1 MGAIGCYYMKHNNM
15 IYTIRIKKCLLVLV
29 LLCETMVLKSQ
40 TVTNLVATGTGI
52 KWYAAATGGTALL
65 ASNPLVN
72 GTTYFASQTVNGVE
86 SSVRMAVTAT
96 VVTQAAPTAST
107 HTPSQAQ
114 VIWNWNSATGA
125 SGYKWNTTNTYG
137 SATDLGNT
145 LTRTETSLTCNT
157 AYTRYVWA
165 YNASGCV
172 SAATTLSQTTSSCVT
187 IPVVTTS
194 TIGSLTSTTA
204 IGGGNV
210 TSNGGGSLT
219 ATGVCWSTSSSPT
232 ISNSHT
238 SDGTSTGV
246 FVSNLSGMIGN
257 TTYYARAYAT
267 NSVGTAY
274 GSEISFTTSNYALW
288 TFSVAGATGET
299 GPTQSAVNSAYSG
312 TSLAN
317 EVTIN
322 TQGIQEWIVPTSGIY
337 QFQVSGA
344 QGGNYSTVYA
354 CDGGYGATLQGDFT
368 LSAGDKLKI
377 LVGQQGVSISGHPYG
392 GAGGGGGTFVVNSTA
407 SNTLLIAAGG
417 GSGAAGGN
425 YASNGGN
432 NGDNGRVTTQAGP
445 GIARNGS
452 VSASA
457 GGNNGNAGILDT
469 GYGQYED
476 PGAGYLQSSSQSGL
490 GSTSSAKNFASG
502 GLGQTMSGI
511 SYGNGGYGGASGGSE
526 RKGGAAGGYSGGGTI
541 SSTSGAGDYGVGGG
555 GGSYNGGSNQNNQ
568 AGNNSGNGQVKVTK
582 L

>member
-1 MGAIGCYYMKHNNM
+1 
-15 IYTIRIKKCLLVLV
+15 
-29 LLCETMVLKSQ
+29 MVLKSQ

-125 SGYKWNTTNTYG
+125 SGYKWNTTNNYG

>member
-1 MGAIGCYYMKHNNM
+1 M
-15 IYTIRIKKCLLVLV
+15 IYTIRIKKCLLALV

-125 SGYKWNTTNTYG
+125 SGYKWNTTNNYG

>member
-1 MGAIGCYYMKHNNM
+1 M

-125 SGYKWNTTNTYG
+125 SGYKWNTTNNYG

>member
-72 GTTYFASQTVNGVE
+72 GTTYFA
-86 SSVRMAVTAT
+86 
-96 VVTQAAPTAST
+96 PTAST

-125 SGYKWNTTNTYG
+125 SGYKWNTTNNYG

-299 GPTQSAVNSAYSG
+299 GPTQSAINSAYSG

>member
-1 MGAIGCYYMKHNNM
+1 M
-15 IYTIRIKKCLLVLV
+15 IYTIRIKKCLLALV

-125 SGYKWNTTNTYG
+125 SGYKWNTTNNYE
-137 SATDLGNT
+137 SASDLGNT
-145 LTRTETSLTCNT
+145 FTKTESGLACNT
-157 AYTRYVWA
+157 AYSRFVWA
-165 YNASGCV
+165 YSASGCV
-172 SAATTLSQTTSSCVT
+172 SAATTLSQTTSSCVS

-194 TIGSLTSTTA
+194 AIGSLTSTTA
-204 IGGGNV
+204 VGGGNV
-210 TSNGGGSLT
+210 TSNGGASLT

-257 TTYYARAYAT
+257 TTYYARAFAT

-288 TFSVAGATGET
+288 NFSVAGATGST

-337 QFQVSGA
+337 QIQISGA
-344 QGGNYSTVYA
+344 QGGNYSTGYA

-377 LVGQQGVSISGHPYG
+377 LVGQQGVSISDHPYG

-417 GSGAAGGN
+417 GSGAAGGS
-425 YASNGGN
+425 YVSNGGN
-432 NGDNGRVTTQAGP
+432 NGDGGKITTQAGS
-445 GIARNGS
+445 GIARSGS
-452 VSASA
+452 VSASS
-457 GGNNGNAGILDT
+457 GGNNGNAGNLDT
-469 GYGQYED
+469 GYSQYQD
-476 PGAGYLQSSSQSGL
+476 PGAGYLQNSTQSGY
-490 GSTSSAKNFASG
+490 GASSSAKSFASG
-502 GLGQTMSGI
+502 GLGQTVSI
-511 SYGNGGYGGASGGSE
+511 ATYGNGGFGGASGGSE

-555 GGSYNGGSNQNNQ
+555 GGSYNGGSNQSNQ
-568 AGNNSGNGQVKVTK
+568 AGNNSGNGQVKITK